1 MRLVRRL
8 FGRAS
13 PQSGGAG
20 AVPSGPQPVAGVR
33 GPLPAS
39 RAVALGNPPAMDAD
53 PGARL
58 VGIVSDTN
66 IDARGLA
73 RVWELFYDLPA
84 RGTQLTITLAPSPG
98 AELTEEPPVSMS
110 FAERPF
116 VPPLDAGF
124 AAGVARA
131 LNMSVEQFEAKRREL
146 AAAERAAPLPM
157 PFRDSPEAVADLMAQ
172 GVDFVSGPTDLVL
185 STDRL
190 KNGTVVWKTGD
201 RRRDYTTAFEAQAAG

>member
-8 FGRAS
+8 FGRTS
-13 PQSGGAG
+13 REGGA
-20 AVPSGPQPVAGVR
+20 ARALPAGPQPVAGVR

-58 VGIVSDTN
+58 VAIVSDTN

-98 AELTEEPPVSMS
+98 TELTDETPISMS

-116 VPPLDAGF
+116 VPPLDPGF

-131 LNMSVEQFEAKRREL
+131 LNMSVEEFEAKRREL
-146 AAAERAAPLPM
+146 AAAGRAAPLPM
-157 PFRDSPEAVADLMAQ
+157 PFRDSPEAVAALTGQ
-172 GVDFVSGPTDLVL
+172 GVDFVSGPTDLAL

-190 KNGTVVWKTGD
+190 KDGTVVWKTGD
-201 RRRDYTTAFEAQAAG
+201 RRRDYTTAFGA